1 MMILRRR
8 LACCTRD
15 REISLD
21 FDKQERIMTYNGL
34 ESCIINNQS
43 YENESGTSRG
53 EGCISDSFDDDGCSS
68 CSSSKDAFGSF
79 SSKWLTM
86 KKDEHGLNDWELAR
100 SPQHFYDK
108 EKPCYS
114 IQYSD
119 VETMKEKFAKLLL
132 GEDITGGRS
141 GLSTALALSN
151 AITNLAATVFGEL
164 WKLEPL
170 PEERKT
176 KWQREMDWLLSPTNY
191 MVELVPA
198 KQNCANGRML
208 EIMTPKARAD
218 IHVNLPALQKLDSML
233 IDTLDAMVNTEFW
246 YSEVGSRAEGRTK
259 SAKQSKRWW
268 LPLPQVPT
276 TGLSDSGRKKLL
288 NQSKVVYQVFKA
300 AKSVNETVLLEMP
313 VPTIIK
319 DALPKSGKANLGEEL
334 YKVLTADSNTAEE
347 MLNSLDLKSEHS
359 ALEAVNKLEA
369 AIFAWKERV
378 TAQVSGRSPVR
389 TSWSFVK
396 DTVSEFDK
404 MESLLDS
411 AESLLQLLKSRY
423 PNLPQTFLDSTKVQ
437 YGKDVGHAILEAYSR
452 VLGNVAFS
460 ILSRIADVMQED
472 SLTNPSSPAATCCFP
487 GINSS
492 GYVETPVHGLHVRHS
507 LIIDEMNN
515 VDGKYR
521 ESNASHISDQ
531 ELSYIEARTS
541 SAIATPSRSR
551 VWCIGGDACRSLS
564 PTNSP

>member
-21 FDKQERIMTYNGL
+21 FDKQERIMTYDGL

-53 EGCISDSFDDDGCSS
+53 EGCVSDSFDDDGCSS
-68 CSSSKDAFGSF
+68 SSSSKDVYGSF

-86 KKDEHGLNDWELAR
+86 KKDEHGLNDWDLSG
-100 SPQHFYDK
+100 SPQHLYDK

-170 PEERKT
+170 PEERKA

-198 KQNCANGRML
+198 KQNCANGRIL

-259 SAKQSKRWW
+259 SSKQSKRWW

-276 TGLSDSGRKKLL
+276 TGLSDQGRKKLL
-288 NQSKVVYQVFKA
+288 NQSKVMYQVFKA
-300 AKSVNETVLLEMP
+300 AKSVNENILLEMP
-313 VPTIIK
+313 VPAIIK
-319 DALPKSGKANLGEEL
+319 DALTKSGKANLGEEL
-334 YKVLTADSNTAEE
+334 YKVLTADSNTAAE
-347 MLNSLDLKSEHS
+347 MLNSLNLKSEHS
-359 ALEAVNKLEA
+359 ALDAINKLEA

-378 TAQVSGRSPVR
+378 TAQASGRSPVR

-396 DTVSEFDK
+396 DSMSEFDK
-404 MESLLDS
+404 MESLLD
-411 AESLLQLLKSRY
+411 
-423 PNLPQTFLDSTKVQ
+423 T
-437 YGKDVGHAILEAYSR
+437 YSR

-460 ILSRIADVMQED
+460 ILSRIADIMQED
-472 SLTNPSSPAATCCFP
+472 SLTNPGSPAATCCFP
-487 GINSS
+487 GGVNSS
-492 GYVETPVHGLHVRHS
+492 GYLETPC
-507 LIIDEMNN
+507 
-515 VDGKYR
+515 R

-531 ELSYIEARTS
+531 ELSYSEARTS
-541 SAIATPSRSR
+541 SVMATPSRSR

-564 PTNSP
+564 PANSPLTERSRGI